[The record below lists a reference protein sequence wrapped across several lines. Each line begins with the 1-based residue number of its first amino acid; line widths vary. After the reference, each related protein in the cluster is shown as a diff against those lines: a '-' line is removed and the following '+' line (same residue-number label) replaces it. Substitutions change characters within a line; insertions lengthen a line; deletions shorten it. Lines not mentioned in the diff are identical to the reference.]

1 MADKLRLS
9 EDDKKKLIYGAY
21 MHDIG
26 KINIAKEILIKKMP
40 LTVEEWGILKQHP
53 SNGAEIIESVE
64 SLRDIVPLILYHHE
78 RYDGKGYPTGLVG
91 EDIPYLARVLDSCS
105 FDAMTSKRSYTN
117 LRKTYDEAVAE
128 LRACSG
134 SQFDPALIEM
144 FIEIIESNKTI

>member
-1 MADKLRLS
+1 M
-9 EDDKKKLIYGAY
+9 
-21 MHDIG
+21 
-26 KINIAKEILIKKMP
+26 
-40 LTVEEWGILKQHP
+40 
-53 SNGAEIIESVE
+53 
-64 SLRDIVPLILYHHE
+64 YHHE

-91 EDIPYLARVLDSCS
+91 EDIPYLARVLTIADS